1 MSTILKIDKLTKAF
15 GGLTAVHRV
24 DLEVEAGEIRGI
36 IGPNGSGKTTLF
48 HTISGIY
55 SPNEG
60 SIEFKGTKIQACS
73 PYIICSLGIGRTFQD
88 IKLFPKMTAL
98 ENVMVGHHRASPS
111 NILQTLFRTSAFRRA
126 EKRSHEKAW
135 EMLDFVGLASK
146 AHFQARHLSYGE
158 QKTLEIA
165 RAMATQPELLL
176 LDEPVAGMNPAEAEV
191 VVALIHKINGQ
202 GITILLVEHAMK
214 VLMGLSHLV
223 TVLNY
228 GEKICEGRPQ
238 EVSANPLVIEAY
250 LGSET

>member
-1 MSTILKIDKLTKAF
+1 
-15 GGLTAVHRV
+15 
-24 DLEVEAGEIRGI
+24 
-36 IGPNGSGKTTLF
+36 
-48 HTISGIY
+48 
-55 SPNEG
+55 
-60 SIEFKGTKIQACS
+60 
-73 PYIICSLGIGRTFQD
+73 
-88 IKLFPKMTAL
+88 
-98 ENVMVGHHRASPS
+98 
-111 NILQTLFRTSAFRRA
+111 
-126 EKRSHEKAW
+126 
-135 EMLDFVGLASK
+135 MLDFVGLASK

-250 LGSET
+250 LGWET